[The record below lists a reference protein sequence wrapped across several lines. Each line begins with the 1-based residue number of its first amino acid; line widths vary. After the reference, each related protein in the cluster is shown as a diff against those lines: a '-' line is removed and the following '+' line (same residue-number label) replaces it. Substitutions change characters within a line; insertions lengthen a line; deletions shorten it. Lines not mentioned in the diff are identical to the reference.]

1 MPKLFDLHSTE
12 FDPANP
18 ALNYSDSVAQAV
30 TAVGNTLTPAGG
42 LLKISANA
50 DYTLNSTPSVATANA
65 KAGDILTILNTATA
79 NTVTL
84 SRGAANGTAL
94 RLSAATKAIGPG
106 GSIIPMFDGSLW
118 TEIGFVTGTTAP

>member
-42 LLKISANA
+42 LLKFSSDGN
-50 DYTLNSTPSVATANA
+50 YTLTSTPSVATANA
-65 KAGDILTILNTATA
+65 KAGDIVTLFNTATS

-84 SRGAANGTAL
+84 SRGASNGTAL
-94 RLSAATKAIGPG
+94 RLGAATRAIGPG
-106 GSIIPMFDGSLW
+106 GSITLMFDGSLW
-118 TEIGFVTGTTAP
+118 TEIGWTTTTTTS